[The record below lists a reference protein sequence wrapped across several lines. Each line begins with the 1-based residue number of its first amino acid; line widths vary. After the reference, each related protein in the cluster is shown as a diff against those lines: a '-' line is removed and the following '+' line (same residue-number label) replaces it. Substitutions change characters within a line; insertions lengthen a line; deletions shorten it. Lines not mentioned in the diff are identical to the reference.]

1 MSDRVDSPDLELEEF
16 LVPAPGIQCEHPE
29 VRALARSIARGSAND
44 VEAARRLFEYVRD
57 TVRYSVGVPVARLE
71 DYLALNTLARGKG
84 FCVQKSALL
93 CALARSLGIPSRLG
107 FADIRNE
114 KLHGYLKL
122 SVPDGIIY
130 HHCFAE
136 WFVGGRWLK
145 ATTSFDRALT
155 ERHGWRLVEFDP
167 AGDAL
172 LPALD
177 LKGRPHVT
185 YLAYHG
191 WRLGV
196 PLEEFS
202 EVTDRRYGAGAMAA
216 WDTRGR
222 AATAGG
228 DGEEE

>member
-1 MSDRVDSPDLELEEF
+1 MSDHVDSLDLDEF
-16 LVPAPGIQCEHPE
+16 LVPAPGVQCEHPE
-29 VRALARSIARGSAND
+29 VRELARSIAKGSAND
-44 VEAARRLFEYVRD
+44 VEAARRLFTFVRD
-57 TVRYSVGVPVARLE
+57 TVRYSVGVPVASLE

-93 CALARSLGIPSRLG
+93 CALARALGIPSRLG

-114 KLHGYLKL
+114 KLHGRLMKMI
-122 SVPDGIIY
+122 PDKIIY
-130 HHCFAE
+130 HHCFVE

-145 ATTSFDRALT
+145 ATSSFDRELT

-172 LPALD
+172 LPETD
-177 LKGRPHVT
+177 LQGRPHVS

-196 PLEEFS
+196 PLAEFS
-202 EVTDRRYGAGAMAA
+202 EVTDRLYGEGSMARWDAQGRASMAA
-216 WDTRGR
+216 GN
-222 AATAGG
+222 G
-228 DGEEE
+228 DEE

>member
-1 MSDRVDSPDLELEEF
+1 MSEHVDSLDLELEEF
-16 LVPAPGIQCEHPE
+16 LTPAPGIQCEHPE
-29 VRALARSIARGSAND
+29 VRKLARELARGGKND
-44 VEAARRLFEYVRD
+44 VEAARRLFDHVRD
-57 TVRYSVGVPVARLE
+57 SVAYSVGVPVASLE

-93 CALARSLGIPSRLG
+93 CALARSLGIPARLG
-107 FADIRNE
+107 FADIKNE
-114 KLHGYLKL
+114 KLHGFLAQ

-130 HHCFAE
+130 HHCFTE

-145 ATTSFDRALT
+145 ATTSFDRKLS

-167 AGDAL
+167 MADAL
-172 LPALD
+172 LPATD

-196 PLEEFS
+196 PLAEFS

-216 WDTRGR
+216 WDARGR
-222 AATAGG
+222 AAAGG
-228 DGEEE
+228 GDEE

>member
-1 MSDRVDSPDLELEEF
+1 MPDHPDTLDMDLSEF
-16 LVPAPGIQCEHPE
+16 LAPAPGIQCEHPE
-29 VRALARSIARGSAND
+29 IQKLARSLAKGSKND

-57 TVRYSVGVPVARLE
+57 TVRYSVGVPVASLE

-93 CALARSLGIPSRLG
+93 CALARALGIPSRLG

-114 KLHGYLKL
+114 KLHGRLMKMI
-122 SVPDGIIY
+122 PDKIIY

-167 AGDAL
+167 LGDAL
-172 LPALD
+172 LPATD
-177 LKGRPHVT
+177 LKGRPHVS

-191 WRLGV
+191 WRMGV
-196 PLEEFS
+196 PLDEFCA
-202 EVTDRRYGAGAMAA
+202 ETDQHYGAGAMAR
-216 WDTRGR
+216 WDAEGR
-222 AATAGG
+222 ASLAAGVG
-228 DGEEE
+228 DEE